1 VSRIE
6 ALRCSVEDFRSVTF
20 MPLSKA
26 PTPTP
31 PQATDFQSIPIV
43 GQVVAELSEPLAE
56 LARRIQRV
64 GAVSG
69 GTVVLVTG
77 CRSGVGCTTVA
88 VALAAVAASERQV
101 LLVDADCCEP
111 GLARAMQLS
120 APRGWDEVV
129 EQNGKMD
136 DALLHPAPRLAVLP
150 LNPSPRETAD
160 RFASHAAAGWL
171 ARFRQEYSLIVLD
184 GGSVWESGSRWAP
197 VVDVALVVC
206 DSDRTVA
213 DEWARAWDR
222 LEEAGTHVMGIV
234 ETFT

>member
-6 ALRCSVEDFRSVTF
+6 AHRCSVEDFRSVTF

-26 PTPTP
+26 RVPTP
-31 PQATDFQSIPIV
+31 PRTADFQSIPIV
-43 GQVVAELSEPLAE
+43 GQVIAELSEPLAE

-101 LLVDADCCEP
+101 LLVDADFCAP

-120 APRGWDEVV
+120 APRGWDEVA
-129 EQNGKMD
+129 EQNGTMD
-136 DALLHPAPRLAVLP
+136 DALLHPAQRLAVLP
-150 LNPSPRETAD
+150 LSPSPRGRAD
-160 RFASHAAAGWL
+160 RFASPAAPEWL
-171 ARFRQEYSLIVLD
+171 ARFRQEYSLIVVD
-184 GGSVWESGSRWAP
+184 GGSVWESGSHWASA
-197 VVDVALVVC
+197 VDVALVVC

-213 DEWARAWDR
+213 DEWARGWDR

>member
-1 VSRIE
+1 
-6 ALRCSVEDFRSVTF
+6 

-26 PTPTP
+26 PAPTP
-31 PQATDFQSIPIV
+31 PRTADFQSIPIV

-56 LARRIQRV
+56 LARRVQRV

-101 LLVDADCCEP
+101 LLVDADFCEP
-111 GLARAMQLS
+111 GLAQTMQLS
-120 APRGWDEVV
+120 APRGWDEVA
-129 EQNGKMD
+129 EQNGMMD

-150 LNPSPRETAD
+150 LNPSPSRAD
-160 RFASHAAAGWL
+160 RVVSPVAPEWL

-184 GGSVWESGSRWAP
+184 GGSVWESGSRWASA
-197 VVDVALVVC
+197 VDVALVVC
-206 DSDRTVA
+206 DSDRTAA

>member
-6 ALRCSVEDFRSVTF
+6 AHRCSVEDFRSVTF

-26 PTPTP
+26 PAPTP
-31 PQATDFQSIPIV
+31 PRTADFQSIPIV
-43 GQVVAELSEPLAE
+43 GQMIAELSEPLAE

-77 CRSGVGCTTVA
+77 CRRGVGCTTVA

-101 LLVDADCCEP
+101 LLVDANFCAP
-111 GLARAMQLS
+111 GLARVIQLS
-120 APRGWDEVV
+120 APRGWDDVV
-129 EQNGKMD
+129 EENGIMD
-136 DALLHPAPRLAVLP
+136 DALLHPTPRLAVLP
-150 LNPSPRETAD
+150 LNSSPHSRMD
-160 RFASHAAAGWL
+160 RLSSSAAPEWL
-171 ARFRQEYSLIVLD
+171 TRFRQDYSLIVLD
-184 GGSVWESGSRWAP
+184 GGSVWEGGTSWASA
-197 VVDVALVVC
+197 VDVALVVC